1 MIRRAASEVGE
12 MWASAFDESGV
23 FALVTFPVLL
33 LATPLL
39 FAIALVAAA
48 GKPEGE

>member
-12 MWASAFDESGV
+12 MWGSAFEEGGL
-23 FALVTFPVLL
+23 FALISVPVLI

-39 FAIALVAAA
+39 FAIALCAAV
-48 GKPEGE
+48 GHPGDE